1 MIELK
6 VDQASVD
13 RTVDYLEAVR
23 QRLFA
28 GVRTG
33 MLEAMEGLAGE
44 AINQLEGAGI
54 HSRTGQLLEN
64 IGNSPSVEET
74 THLMIGKVKAERE
87 MKLHGRT
94 FLGYV
99 GTALDE
105 GYHVMA
111 VPGHLYQFTEPDV
124 NTLYTRGHQA
134 FDVKP
139 RPFLVRAIEA
149 YKSPLMDIIRARVQE
164 AIGGAAAV

>member
-23 QRLFA
+23 QRIFA
-28 GVRTG
+28 AVHAG
-33 MLEAMEGLAGE
+33 MEEAMEGLAGE
-44 AINQLEGAGI
+44 AINQLEAAGI

-64 IGNSPSVEET
+64 IGNSPRVTET
-74 THLMIGKVKAERE
+74 TDLIIGKVKAERE
-87 MKLHGRT
+87 MKLGGRT
-94 FLGYV
+94 FIGYV

-105 GYHVMA
+105 GFHVKA
-111 VPGHLYQFTEPDV
+111 VPGHLYQFTEPDAD
-124 NTLYTRGHQA
+124 TLFTQGHQA

-139 RPFLVRAIEA
+139 HPFLKRAIEA
-149 YKSPLMDIIRARVQE
+149 YESPLMDIIRARVQE